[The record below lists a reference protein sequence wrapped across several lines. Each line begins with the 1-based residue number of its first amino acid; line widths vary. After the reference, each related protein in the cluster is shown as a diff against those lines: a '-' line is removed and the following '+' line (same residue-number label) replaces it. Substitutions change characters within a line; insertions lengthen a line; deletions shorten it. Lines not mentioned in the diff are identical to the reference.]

1 MIFFWNLLKYYT
13 FFHWPLLQIH
23 IFFQLFSTSNFIDF
37 VSLPLKFHLKF
48 PLISSIGVHFIMEN
62 SFVINTKKAS
72 RKQSNVLFFHV
83 RCGVIFHLTNGEAF
97 WSFSRGFSNKKLFV
111 VVRVLKSQQVHAF
124 ITKVSLKIMIFFI
137 YHMSDQSKCRF

>member
-1 MIFFWNLLKYYT
+1 MIFFWNLLKYT
-13 FFHWPLLQIH
+13 FFNWPLLQTH

-48 PLISSIGVHFIMEN
+48 PLISSIGDTLYYGI
-62 SFVINTKKAS
+62 VINTKKAS

-83 RCGVIFHLTNGEAF
+83 RCGVIFQLTNGEAF

-137 YHMSDQSKCRF
+137 YHMSDQSKYRF